1 MTTLQILF
9 LALLFIAVVAV
20 VIYAGALVTPSA
32 ARSRLQSLA
41 PGGIVRTTSPVATP
55 WRVQLTKMGERL
67 AKLSKPDQEVDHSA
81 IHLRFLNAGLRS
93 RSAPGAY
100 FASKTTLAVVL
111 PLLTYV
117 LLRASGSA
125 FGLPSTMFLLLL
137 VTAIG
142 YYLPNVVLS
151 RMVENRKREI
161 FESFPDTLD
170 LTLVCVEAGL
180 GLEAALARVAGEIEL
195 RSPILADELHLLGIE
210 LRAGSDRARALRN
223 LSLRTGVEEVDSW
236 ATLLIQADRFGTSV
250 GGSLRVQSETLRV
263 RRRQLAQE
271 AAAKISLKLLFPL
284 IFCIFPALLTVLLGP
299 AFIQIYRSLL
309 PTVGAMG
316 G

>member
-1 MTTLQILF
+1 
-9 LALLFIAVVAV
+9 
-20 VIYAGALVTPSA
+20 
-32 ARSRLQSLA
+32 
-41 PGGIVRTTSPVATP
+41 
-55 WRVQLTKMGERL
+55 
-67 AKLSKPDQEVDHSA
+67 
-81 IHLRFLNAGLRS
+81 
-93 RSAPGAY
+93 
-100 FASKTTLAVVL
+100 
-111 PLLTYV
+111 
-117 LLRASGSA
+117 
-125 FGLPSTMFLLLL
+125 
-137 VTAIG
+137 
-142 YYLPNVVLS
+142 
-151 RMVENRKREI
+151 
-161 FESFPDTLD
+161 
-170 LTLVCVEAGL
+170 VEAGL